1 MITLY
6 HGSNCSVISPNPL
19 LGRQGTDFGQGFYL
33 TPDLDSARSMAAIVV
48 DRKGEGAK
56 TVNVYEFDEEAL
68 VGAGLRI
75 RRFPMMDLD
84 WVSFV
89 IANRN
94 FEREAPDHNLD
105 RLYDVVVGL
114 VADDKIRALIRSY
127 RLGLTT
133 PEQILG
139 VLTSKKWRVTQY
151 SFHTLRAMNFLR
163 LTEVW
168 HE

>member
-6 HGSNCSVISPNPL
+6 HGSNCSVTSPDPL

-33 TPDLDSARSMAAIVV
+33 TPDLESARSMAAIVV
-48 DRKGEGAK
+48 DRKGEGTK
-56 TVNVYEFDEEAL
+56 TVTAYEFDEEAL
-68 VGAGLRI
+68 VAAGLRM
-75 RRFPMMDLD
+75 RRFPTMDLD

-94 FEREAPDHNLD
+94 FERDAPDHNLD
-105 RLYDVVVGL
+105 HLYDVVAGL

-133 PEQILG
+133 PEQILC
-139 VLTSKKWRVTQY
+139 VLASRKWRVTQY
-151 SFHTLRAMNFLR
+151 SFHTLRAMCFLR
-163 LTEVW
+163 LKEVW